1 MSLDSIH
8 FLLPRSRQ
16 PHLPL
21 FVFFPGMDG
30 TGRLFD
36 SQIDRLSARFDVRCL
51 AIPSNDRTDWAG
63 MVDRSERLIT
73 AERAKGQDL
82 YLCGESFG
90 ACLAMQVAGR
100 LNRCVK
106 ELVLINPGSSFA
118 RFPLLAAGSALSSL
132 LPDSMYPFSTRIL
145 ASFLI
150 NNDRVAA
157 TERQNLINAMLS
169 VKPQA
174 ASWRLNLLRQFPVD
188 SIVSELIGLSVVLIA
203 GEVDRLLPSVFEVRI
218 LQRLLPKSKLVLLPG
233 SGHACLLER
242 DFYLA
247 DFI

>member
-1 MSLDSIH
+1 MPLDSLH
-8 FLLPRSRQ
+8 FLPPRSRQ

-36 SQIDRLSARFDVRCL
+36 SQIDRLSTRFDVRCL
-51 AIPSNDRTDWAG
+51 AIPSNDRTDWTG
-63 MVDRSERLIT
+63 LVDRSVQLIM
-73 AERAKGQDL
+73 AERAKAQDF

-100 LNRCVK
+100 MGRSVK

-132 LPDSMYPFSTRIL
+132 LPDLMYPFSTRIL
-145 ASFLI
+145 ANFLI
-150 NNDRVAA
+150 NADRVAA

-169 VKPQA
+169 VQPQA